1 MDRVATWTKIG
12 SLIFATLAALI
23 YWSWYTS
30 PLSAHVLAN
39 TLGLGL
45 SAGILAVFLAVFLVR
60 LIALSPRRGWW
71 LVGLG
76 VAAAMPLHLHVGA
89 WDSVFGKLGWFTTWY
104 GSPLMLSINRWLAAI
119 WIHAA
124 AGAPQVA
131 LIMLGGLAM
140 GRGVY
145 EDHGLLDAPA
155 ASVFWR
161 ITFRRLLPFAAL
173 GLIWIVIVCA
183 REIAATDIYQIGT
196 LAEYIYLGY
205 AMGQGMDLIVPWGT
219 KAQQLDVWFQI
230 FAIGWTAL
238 LIVALARRSLE
249 IEWNL
254 SRRGCNAVRDRG
266 GALSGAVGLIIGLV
280 IFALPLAN
288 LLIRASMT
296 VQRVDGVPRQ
306 TLDPSNVLPLLFR
319 CLRDYQWEFSWSLGI
334 AVVGATFVL
343 ATAAVLAF
351 WAKESRAGRV
361 VLLGLITLLLA
372 LPGPLIGA
380 LVFKLGAAS
389 HHPWWTIAFD
399 RTILPP
405 VLASSLFA
413 WPMIAL
419 IVFHVFRS
427 QPRSSFELA
436 VLEGAGFWQR
446 FLLIG
451 LPISWRVLLGIW
463 GLAIVVIFGELSAAQ
478 MVQIAGVDTLPRLT
492 LGFLHAGV
500 DDKAAA
506 VTLLTLLFVAT
517 VTGGTLA
524 MIIPIGG
531 PRRTVVVPWT
541 GGE

>member
-1 MDRVATWTKIG
+1 MDRVANWTKLG

-30 PLSAHVLAN
+30 PLSAQVLAS

-60 LIALSPRRGWW
+60 LAALSPRPGWW
-71 LVGLG
+71 LIGLG

-89 WDSVFGKLGWFTTWY
+89 WDSVFGKLGWFTSWF
-104 GSPLMLSINRWLAAI
+104 GSPLMLSINRWVAAI

-131 LIMLGGLAM
+131 LIILGGLAM
-140 GRGVY
+140 GRGIY
-145 EDHGLLDAPA
+145 EDQGLLDAPA

-173 GLIWIVIVCA
+173 GLIWVMIVCA

-219 KAQQLDVWFQI
+219 EARQLDVWFQI

-238 LIVALARRSLE
+238 LVVALTRRSLDTD
-249 IEWNL
+249 WNL
-254 SRRGCNAVRDRG
+254 SRRGNGAVRDRG
-266 GALSGAVGLIIGLV
+266 GAVSGAAGLLIGLM
-280 IFALPLAN
+280 IFAMPLAN

-296 VQRVDGVPRQ
+296 VQRFDGAPRQ
-306 TLDPSNVLPLLFR
+306 TLDPSNVFPLLWR
-319 CLRDYQWEFSWSLGI
+319 CLRDYHWEFGWSLWI
-334 AVVGATFVL
+334 AVVGATLVVT
-343 ATAAVLAF
+343 TASILAF
-351 WAKESRAGRV
+351 WAKESRAGR
-361 VLLGLITLLLA
+361 LLLHGMITLLLA
-372 LPGPLIGA
+372 LPGPMIGA
-380 LVFKLGAAS
+380 LIFKLGAVS
-389 HHPWWTIAFD
+389 HHPWWSAAFD
-399 RTILPP
+399 RTILAP

-413 WPMIAL
+413 WPVIAL

-436 VLEGAGFWQR
+436 ALEGAGFWQR
-446 FLLIG
+446 LLQIG
-451 LPISWRVLLGIW
+451 LPMSWRVLLGIW
-463 GLAIVVIFGELSAAQ
+463 GLAVVVVFGELSAAQ

-524 MIIPIGG
+524 FMIPLSG
-531 PRRTVVVPWT
+531 PRRIADRH
-541 GGE
+541 